1 MMYTAQEVARYVV
14 NKCAT
19 EGHPISNLQLQK
31 ILYFLQ
37 VGSIRA
43 GHGIAFGDEMEA
55 WQFGPVVPI
64 GYYQYGRYGAM
75 PITDTYQNESI
86 LSEDQKVLD
95 PIIEEKRVLDAW
107 DLVEE
112 SHREGGPWSRNYGG
126 TGTHRPIPLTDIE
139 QYG

>member
-43 GHGIAFGDEMEA
+43 GHGIAFGDEMEPGS
-55 WQFGPVVPI
+55 FGLW
-64 GYYQYGRYGAM
+64 YQMSTINMGGMVLCQLRIPTKMKYPFRR
-75 PITDTYQNESI
+75 
-86 LSEDQKVLD
+86 SEVLD

-107 DLVEE
+107 D
-112 SHREGGPWSRNYGG
+112 W
-126 TGTHRPIPLTDIE
+126 
-139 QYG
+139 